1 MLRGNKALKC
11 LFFSVGGVHVAGDVD
26 VQYTVTVEQ
35 SRRPKPWATGWP
47 GWVSL
52 EGEGALA
59 QSPGPAGVSG
69 SGLGHSGPRTPGGFP
84 S

>member
-1 MLRGNKALKC
+1 MWL
-11 LFFSVGGVHVAGDVD
+11 VIVD
-26 VQYTVTVEQ
+26 VHSDRGAV
-35 SRRPKPWATGWP
+35 RRAPPRAMGWP

-69 SGLGHSGPRTPGGFP
+69 SGLGRPERSGPHTPAGCP
-84 S
+84 